1 MVSRADHAQ
10 LALRIV
16 EGIAQGIPEA
26 DVLIAESFDD
36 PMTAALAYAYLA
48 GFMLEALAAE
58 DSSRSIEGAFFKV
71 AVGDQTAPNA

>member
-1 MVSRADHAQ
+1 MVSRPDHAK

-16 EGIAQGIPEA
+16 EGIAKGIPEA
-26 DVLIAESFDD
+26 DALIVESFDD

-58 DSSRSIEGAFFKV
+58 DPARSIEGAASRV
-71 AVGDQTAPNA
+71 QRLLDRRQ